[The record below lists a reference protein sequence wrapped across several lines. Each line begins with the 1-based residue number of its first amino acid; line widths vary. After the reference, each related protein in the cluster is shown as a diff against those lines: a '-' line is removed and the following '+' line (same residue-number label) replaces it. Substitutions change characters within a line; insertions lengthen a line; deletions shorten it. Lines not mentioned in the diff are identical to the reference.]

1 MVIDQNFI
9 IGCSTNS
16 IKILELQK
24 EGKRAMKTEEF
35 LIGNKISIGE
45 KLNLMFNYQ
54 IIIEYDG
61 TNFLGWQ
68 KKKRKNNPGIY
79 RENT

>member
-1 MVIDQNFI
+1 MKQRKQEEAGMVIDQNFI

-24 EGKRAMKTEEF
+24 EGKRAMKIDEF

-45 KLNLMFNYQ
+45 KLS
-54 IIIEYDG
+54 
-61 TNFLGWQ
+61 
-68 KKKRKNNPGIY
+68 
-79 RENT
+79 

>member
-45 KLNLMFNYQ
+45 KLN
-54 IIIEYDG
+54 
-61 TNFLGWQ
+61 
-68 KKKRKNNPGIY
+68 
-79 RENT
+79 

>member
-1 MVIDQNFI
+1 MTIFNRTLIIDQNFI

-45 KLNLMFNYQ
+45 KLN
-54 IIIEYDG
+54 
-61 TNFLGWQ
+61 
-68 KKKRKNNPGIY
+68 
-79 RENT
+79 